1 MIGITRALVFV
12 TSPNSDTSDA
22 PLSSLL
28 SLSSLSAVV
37 QQKADPYDAV
47 LDTAVELIKFVAAG
61 LAAYF
66 LYQAYQA

>member
-1 MIGITRALVFV
+1 L
-12 TSPNSDTSDA
+12 
-22 PLSSLL
+22 
-28 SLSSLSAVV
+28 V